1 MLKAH
6 KNIMK
11 FYFVFFIIL
20 LARED
25 LQQQEPDQSVLSYLF
40 AQPARMEG
48 TLKYYITDILTN
60 VQRPLGGGRGRWDVG
75 VGRAREWVGRRKE

>member
-1 MLKAH
+1 
-6 KNIMK
+6 MK

-48 TLKYYITDILTN
+48 TLKYYITTMCGE
-60 VQRPLGGGRGRWDVG
+60 PG
-75 VGRAREWVGRRKE
+75 

>member
-1 MLKAH
+1 
-6 KNIMK
+6 MK

-48 TLKYYITDILTN
+48 TLKYYKKITLMIK
-60 VQRPLGGGRGRWDVG
+60 LG
-75 VGRAREWVGRRKE
+75 KK

>member
-1 MLKAH
+1 
-6 KNIMK
+6 MK

-40 AQPARMEG
+40 AQPARMEV
-48 TLKYYITDILTN
+48 TLKYYISAFIYYPKVDEAGGECTTTSVTEMLVDGGLVTATG
-60 VQRPLGGGRGRWDVG
+60 RPG
-75 VGRAREWVGRRKE
+75 

>member
-48 TLKYYITDILTN
+48 TLKYYINFISFYFVSVDNNGNKTPYQC
-60 VQRPLGGGRGRWDVG
+60 V
-75 VGRAREWVGRRKE
+75 